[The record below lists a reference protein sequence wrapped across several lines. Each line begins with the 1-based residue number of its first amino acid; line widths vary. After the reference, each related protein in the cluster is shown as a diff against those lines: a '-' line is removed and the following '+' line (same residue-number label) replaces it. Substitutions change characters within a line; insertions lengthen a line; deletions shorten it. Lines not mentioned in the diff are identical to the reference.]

1 MKKAFAVTLG
11 ALTLAA
17 APYASAQDAA
27 PAPAEQAAP
36 AAASTFTD
44 GDIKTYAGV
53 AAQLSK
59 IQSDA
64 ALSETDKQAQMAAA
78 VQASGLEIAKFNAI
92 TEASKSD
99 PELQK
104 KIQAATAP

>member
-36 AAASTFTD
+36 AATFSD

-53 AAQLSK
+53 AAQLNK